1 MCWAHRIAPTHDGG
15 TYTGGS
21 RRMAVMDKDRL
32 RVINQKIRETHLKF
46 YASQGKEIDALREA
60 LDALK
65 ESNELIQQLLKQS
78 DDLDAE
84 IDAE

>member
-1 MCWAHRIAPTHDGG
+1 
-15 TYTGGS
+15 
-21 RRMAVMDKDRL
+21 MDKDRL
-32 RVINQKIRETHLKF
+32 RAINQKIRETHLKF

-84 IDAE
+84 LDASE

>member
-1 MCWAHRIAPTHDGG
+1 
-15 TYTGGS
+15 
-21 RRMAVMDKDRL
+21 MAGMDKDRL
-32 RVINQKIRETHLKF
+32 RAINQKIRETHLKF

-84 IDAE
+84 LDAE

>member
-1 MCWAHRIAPTHDGG
+1 MN
-15 TYTGGS
+15 
-21 RRMAVMDKDRL
+21 KDRI
-32 RVINQKIRETHLKF
+32 RAINQAIRELHLKF

-65 ESNELIQQLLKQS
+65 ESNGLIQELLKRS

-84 IDAE
+84 TEADQ

>member
-1 MCWAHRIAPTHDGG
+1 
-15 TYTGGS
+15 
-21 RRMAVMDKDRL
+21 MDKKRL
-32 RVINQKIRETHLKF
+32 RAINQSIRELHLKF

-65 ESNELIQQLLKQS
+65 ESNNLIQELLKHS

-84 IDAE
+84 IDGE

>member
-1 MCWAHRIAPTHDGG
+1 
-15 TYTGGS
+15 
-21 RRMAVMDKDRL
+21 MAGMDKDRL
-32 RVINQKIRETHLKF
+32 RLINQKIRETHLKF

-65 ESNELIQQLLKQS
+65 ESNELIQQLLKPS

-84 IDAE
+84 LDASE